1 MRNRNY
7 IGAAALLAVI
17 ATTLTAIAGTAP
29 NRGGARQ
36 ATGMGRPA

>member
-1 MRNRNY
+1 MRNRTY

-17 ATTLTAIAGTAP
+17 ATLAAIAGTAP
-29 NRGGARQ
+29 HRAGARQ